1 MYVRRA
7 NMRYITALFM
17 LASITLLSVTPVVE
31 GKESIQWL
39 KGEEGFEA
47 ASEMAEDEKKLLL
60 LDFFHPN

>member
-1 MYVRRA
+1 
-7 NMRYITALFM
+7 MRYITALFM

-47 ASEMAEDEKKLLL
+47 ALEMAEDEKKLLL